1 MCIIYNSEFLSA
13 IERILQSIISDTT
26 IFKKE
31 KKEIPGP
38 GSISSISKKNHF
50 TSGKCLEKV
59 SMCYV
64 KKAESMFRN
73 CKMHGLAIP
82 QQDEITEH
90 GGTRGLERFYHI
102 IISLNTNS

>member
-1 MCIIYNSEFLSA
+1 MCIICNSEFLSA
-13 IERILQSIISDTT
+13 IEYYKALFQILLSLR
-26 IFKKE
+26 KK

-90 GGTRGLERFYHI
+90 GGTRALERFYHI